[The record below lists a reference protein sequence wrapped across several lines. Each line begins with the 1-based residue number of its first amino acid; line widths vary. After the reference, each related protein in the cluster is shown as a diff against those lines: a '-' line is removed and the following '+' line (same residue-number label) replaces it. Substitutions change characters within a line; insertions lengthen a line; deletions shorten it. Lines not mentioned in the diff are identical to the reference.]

1 NRVYNLFLQKVA
13 QGRKLPITKVADIA
27 QGRVWSGTAAKQLG
41 LVDEI
46 GGLNIAI
53 QYAAKEAKLGNDWEL
68 EEYPQVSRFGESL
81 FGKQLDETKAKL
93 GMENTTSSTPNPLI
107 TQLGKFQQEIKILQT
122 MNDPQGV
129 YTRLPINLSID

>member
-1 NRVYNLFLQKVA
+1 LQKVA

-46 GGLNIAI
+46 GGLNVAI

-68 EEYPQVSRFGESL
+68 EEYPQVSRFGERL
-81 FGKQLDETKAKL
+81 FGQKLDETKAKL
-93 GMENTTSSTPNPLI
+93 GMENTTSSTPNPLM
-107 TQLGKFQQEIKILQT
+107 TQLGKFQQELKILQT